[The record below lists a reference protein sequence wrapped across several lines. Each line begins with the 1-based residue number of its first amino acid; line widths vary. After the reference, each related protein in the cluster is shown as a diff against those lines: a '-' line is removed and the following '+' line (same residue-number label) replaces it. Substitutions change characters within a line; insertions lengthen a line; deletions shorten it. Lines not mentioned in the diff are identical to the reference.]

1 MVNPG
6 VRYYFSPA
14 SAAGGD
20 GGASYLSNGSPQG
33 LLNNDTNVSVYEP
46 TGYGC
51 GGTGAC
57 ATSRSQTG
65 GSATGG
71 LVIIKEYA

>member
-1 MVNPG
+1 
-6 VRYYFSPA
+6 
-14 SAAGGD
+14 AGGD

-33 LLNNDTNVSVYEP
+33 LLNNDTNVSQYNP

-57 ATSRSQTG
+57 ATSRRQVG
-65 GSATGG
+65 GAATGG